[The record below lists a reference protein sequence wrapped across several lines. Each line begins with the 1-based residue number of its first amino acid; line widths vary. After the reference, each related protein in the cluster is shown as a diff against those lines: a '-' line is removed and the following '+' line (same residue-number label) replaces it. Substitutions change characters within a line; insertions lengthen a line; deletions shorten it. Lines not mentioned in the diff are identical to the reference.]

1 MKALSFLIL
10 SSAILA
16 FSACQ
21 KSTQDAL
28 VPTVTT
34 DCLNNPSLCNGGIY
48 RQSPGFTPYNY
59 SGYNGMNSN
68 SYYGSYYQAGYNP
81 FLHGNGYL
89 CNCPVGTLPTY
100 NNYSGLGCV
109 QSNLVQG
116 FAYISFGYASNNNQ
130 WTNMPQISNV
140 VGYGYTQNQACHQTV
155 VQSCFVGDA
164 AACGTGYTCRINSA
178 SAHLGVCVSNST
190 GLNRF

>member
-10 SSAILA
+10 STLVLA

-21 KSTQDAL
+21 KSTQDAI
-28 VPTVTT
+28 VPAVTT
-34 DCLNNPSLCNGGIY
+34 DCLNNPSLCNGGVY
-48 RQSPGFTPYNY
+48 QQAPGFTPYNY
-59 SGYNGMNSN
+59 NGGSNYNG
-68 SYYGSYYQAGYNP
+68 YYSSYYQGGYNP
-81 FLHGNGYL
+81 FLSGNGYL
-89 CNCPVGTLPTY
+89 CNCPTGTIPTY

-109 QSNLVQG
+109 QSTLVQG
-116 FAYISFGYASNNNQ
+116 YAYISFGYASNNNQ

-140 VGYGYTQNQACHQTV
+140 VGYGGYTQNQVCHDTV

-178 SAHLGVCVSNST
+178 SARLGVCVSNST
-190 GLNRF
+190 GLNRY